1 MRSLITVIS
10 RIAIASAIAEKAID
24 ASTDDV
30 IAAGLYASMNAAAM
44 DALAAFP
51 GDLNQKEI
59 ALVQKKITLFC
70 DEMGW
75 DHKNLH
81 IHNYLIFST
90 EQLECV
96 RCGLVAHNADK
107 RKIEAIE
114 KLIDIE
120 ADIYDKYADKGECPE
135 FNIEG
140 MAANDTWDKIFNA

>member
-30 IAAGLYASMNAAAM
+30 IAAGLYANMNAAAM
-44 DALAAFP
+44 AALAAFP

-96 RCGLVAHNADK
+96 RSELIAHNADN
-107 RKIEAIE
+107 RKVRAIE
-114 KLIDIE
+114 RLIATE
-120 ADIYDKYADKGECPE
+120 VDIYERFSDLGEYPE
-135 FNIEG
+135 CAIEG
-140 MAANDTWDKIFNA
+140 MKAANIWNQIWS